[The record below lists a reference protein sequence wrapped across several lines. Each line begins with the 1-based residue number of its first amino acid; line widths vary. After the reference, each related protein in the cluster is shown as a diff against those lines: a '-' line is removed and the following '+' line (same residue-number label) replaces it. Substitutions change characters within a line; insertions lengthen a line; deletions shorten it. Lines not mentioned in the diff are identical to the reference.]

1 MHKLIGTEIRLLF
14 REPVA
19 LFFAVA
25 FPSILVGILGSIPA
39 FREPTEDLGGGR
51 VIDLYVPIAVALVL
65 AMTAL
70 QFTPAV
76 LATYRERGVLRR
88 LSVTPVHPGRL
99 LAAQV
104 VTSLLT
110 VVVSAFLVFTVGRLA
125 FGVPLPRNRVGF
137 LFALVLAAAGLF
149 GIGLLIAALVPTG
162 KAANAAGTILFF
174 PTMFFAGLWTP
185 REVMPETLRRIGDYT
200 PLGAG
205 EHALHDAAVGSWPQ
219 YGQVAVLV
227 AYIVVFGVAAAR
239 LFRWE

>member
-1 MHKLIGTEIRLLF
+1 MRKLIGTELKLLL
-14 REPVA
+14 REPVG

-25 FPSILVGILGSIPA
+25 FPSILVGILGSIPG
-39 FREPTEDLGGGR
+39 FRGPSADLGGGR
-51 VIDLYVPIAVALVL
+51 VIDVYVPIAVALVL
-65 AMTAL
+65 AMAAL

-99 LAAQV
+99 LAAQL

-110 VVVSAFLVFTVGRLA
+110 VLVSATLVMTVGRVA
-125 FGVPLPRNRVGF
+125 FDVPLPANPVGF
-137 LFALVLAAAGLF
+137 LLALVLAAAGLF

-162 KAANAAGTILFF
+162 KAGNAVGTILFF